1 MDEYPARRRLLG
13 QSDPPRNRPERERGP
28 ETPDVVD
35 DDFDLYGAE
44 DAAAALVERLKGVQ
58 PAAVLR
64 ADDGEPLLSP
74 TFDPGR
80 DRIDGR
86 VGAPRSLVVFGA
98 FGTPA
103 SQGLGRLL
111 DEVPERFVTSVD
123 VAWRHY
129 PDPDAHPR
137 AAVLALAAEASAAI
151 HTFWSLAHELLRLRH
166 NDPIDLHAAMQ
177 RARLDP
183 KRALGAMRDGI
194 GTDRIIEDV
203 ASALAS
209 GVTYSPTMFIDGRR
223 YRGELEAQALAREL
237 DGPPS
242 HRTSR

>member
-1 MDEYPARRRLLG
+1 MDH
-13 QSDPPRNRPERERGP
+13 
-28 ETPDVVD
+28 VVD

-44 DAAAALVERLKGVQ
+44 DAAAALVERLRGVQ
-58 PAAVLR
+58 PAAVVR
-64 ADDGEPLLSP
+64 AEDGEPLLSP
-74 TFDPGR
+74 AFDAAR

-86 VGAPRSLVVFGA
+86 VGAPTSLVVFGA

-103 SQGLGRLL
+103 SHGLGRLL
-111 DEVPERFVTSVD
+111 DDVREHFVTSVD

-137 AAVLALAAEASAAI
+137 AAVLALAVEASAAI

-166 NDPIDLHAAMQ
+166 NDPVDLHTAMQ

-183 KRALGAMRDGI
+183 ARALGAMRAGT
-194 GTDRIIEDV
+194 GTDRIVEDV

-209 GVTYSPTMFIDGRR
+209 GVTYAPTLFIDGRR
-223 YRGELEAQALAREL
+223 YRGELTVQALSAEL
-237 DGPPS
+237 S
-242 HRTSR
+242 AVT